1 MIEGLYT
8 KENLWA
14 EFALQKTKPKKIKWL
29 KEMRDLRETQPK
41 MFAGPAISV
50 KNFENLIAE
59 WSKRVPFEIKKPIDE
74 EGEY

>member
-8 KENLWA
+8 KEHLWA

-29 KEMRDLRETQPK
+29 KDMRDLRETQPK
-41 MFAGPAISV
+41 MFEGTTISV

-59 WSKRVPFEIKKPIDE
+59 WSKNNPFAIKKTD
-74 EGEY
+74 EGEN

>member
-41 MFAGPAISV
+41 MFRGTSISV
-50 KNFENLIAE
+50 ENFEYLIVE
-59 WSKRVPFEIKKPIDE
+59 WSKRVPFQIKKTN
-74 EGEY
+74 EGED

>member
-14 EFALQKTKPKKIKWL
+14 EFATQKTKPKKIKWL

-41 MFAGPAISV
+41 MFAGTSISV

-59 WSKRVPFEIKKPIDE
+59 WSKRVPFAIKKTD
-74 EGEY
+74 EGESL